1 MMHIIF
7 IYQKEIWGG
16 EGMSKSEIEN
26 ILKDV
31 ICEKT
36 GYPIEIIEN
45 SCELE
50 ADLGI
55 DSLKQMIIYT
65 ELYHRLYMEQE
76 EFDREQTSA
85 LIVGINTVQDV
96 IDYTYNECKK
106 HEM

>member
-1 MMHIIF
+1 MN
-7 IYQKEIWGG
+7 
-16 EGMSKSEIEN
+16 KSEIEI

-55 DSLKQMIIYT
+55 DSLKQMSIYT
-65 ELYHRLYMEQE
+65 ELYRRLHIGQE
-76 EFDREQTSA
+76 EFDREQISS
-85 LIVGINTVQDV
+85 LIIGISTVQDV
-96 IDYTYNECKK
+96 IDYAYNECKNC
-106 HEM
+106 EM